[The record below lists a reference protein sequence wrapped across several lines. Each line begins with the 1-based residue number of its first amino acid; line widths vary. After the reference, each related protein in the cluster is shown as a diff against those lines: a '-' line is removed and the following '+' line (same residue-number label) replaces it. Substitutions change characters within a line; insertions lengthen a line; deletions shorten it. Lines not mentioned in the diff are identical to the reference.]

1 MSLVSQVTLV
11 PAEFTLVK
19 FDADQVRG
27 YIAEM
32 IAAVK
37 LSSDVSVTV
46 EVDEVL
52 PHPLTA
58 STVEIID
65 GSVVLWFTGGCFE
78 SPQRQTGLSPENTRV
93 ELGTSLFRAL
103 DRLSPAFAD
112 APSDEDLDERQRT
125 IWDTYAEGRVA
136 RLGVAVRV
144 PRRRYIFRLYA
155 GFNDIADAA
164 FDRLWSSDGLTW
176 ADLAAMAE
184 QLAAADT
191 RPQRRK
197 SLRSESLRRT
207 ITA

>member
-1 MSLVSQVTLV
+1 MSEVTLV

-37 LSSDVSVTV
+37 LPSEVSVTV

-58 STVEIID
+58 SSVEIVD
-65 GSVVLWFTGGCFE
+65 GAVLLWFTGGCFE

-93 ELGTSLFRAL
+93 ELGTALFRAL
-103 DRLSPAFAD
+103 DRLSDGFAD
-112 APSDEDLDERQRT
+112 APNDDHLDERQRT

-136 RLGVAVRV
+136 RLGVPVRV
-144 PRRRYIFRLYA
+144 PRRRYIFRLNG
-155 GFNDIADAA
+155 GFNDVADAA

-191 RPQRRK
+191 RPKRRK

>member
-1 MSLVSQVTLV
+1 MSEVTLV

-27 YIAEM
+27 YISEM
-32 IAAVK
+32 MTAVK
-37 LSSDVSVTV
+37 LPADIAVTV

-58 STVEIID
+58 SSVEIVD
-65 GSVVLWFTGGCFE
+65 GAVLLWFTGGCFE
-78 SPQRQTGLSPENTRV
+78 SPQRQTGLSPDNTRV

-144 PRRRYIFRLYA
+144 PRRTYIFRLHG
-155 GFNDIADAA
+155 GFNDVADAA
-164 FDRLWSSDGLTW
+164 FQQLWTSDGLTW
-176 ADLAAMAE
+176 ADLAAIAE
-184 QLAAADT
+184 HLAAADT